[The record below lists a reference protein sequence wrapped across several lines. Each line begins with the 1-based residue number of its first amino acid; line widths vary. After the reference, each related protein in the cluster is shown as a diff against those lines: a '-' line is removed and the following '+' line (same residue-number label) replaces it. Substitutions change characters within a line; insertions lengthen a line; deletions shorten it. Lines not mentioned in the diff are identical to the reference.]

1 MIALA
6 SWIVTSCDFRPV
18 VRFPPSIVVELVVPG
33 AHGTVDPAQNLATD
47 LLMRHNKRLTIKSR
61 LVPDIGLAVT
71 IQAAIWAYGND
82 ATACRMNAA
91 GHNLRRLVWRKHH
104 RQPKLVRY
112 LGLACKDQGPT
123 GSGMINVTECR
134 ELAAECRQRLIA
146 RKPSGCDP
154 FLSTPR
160 ERGTDWRSK
169 SSTARQESP
178 PRKCC
183 ARANKSWTLSISVT
197 PRPKCVVMSR
207 VLIGPQSQTGTV
219 MRGDRFVGIVS
230 RAKLLHGLVAGRT
243 GGSASADDRKLKAAV
258 EKRLSDGGVRLSFST
273 SSSPAG
279 WFTSGAS
286 SRRPRKRRRFEP
298 RPRARRG

>member
-1 MIALA
+1 MPQRRAA
-6 SWIVTSCDFRPV
+6 WTSR
-18 VRFPPSIVVELVVPG
+18 
-33 AHGTVDPAQNLATD
+33 GT
-47 LLMRHNKRLTIKSR
+47 IC
-61 LVPDIGLAVT
+61 
-71 IQAAIWAYGND
+71 AYW
-82 ATACRMNAA
+82 C
-91 GHNLRRLVWRKHH
+91 RKHH

-183 ARANKSWTLSISVT
+183 DVPMKSPRANKSWTLSILVT
-197 PRPKCVVMSR
+197 PRSKCMVRSR
-207 VLIGPQSQTGTV
+207 VGLIGPNAPAFLSGAFSY
-219 MRGDRFVGIVS
+219 RGIVL
-230 RAKLLHGLVAGRT
+230 AWPLAAG
-243 GGSASADDRKLKAAV
+243 APQQAMPLI
-258 EKRLSDGGVRLSFST
+258 
-273 SSSPAG
+273 
-279 WFTSGAS
+279 GAS
-286 SRRPRKRRRFEP
+286 YRVMQASPPSPHGRWPHRGEGRRPGRRALSAYGL
-298 RPRARRG
+298 RAL